1 MPTRPLA
8 LAALLTAALAPL
20 AALRADDGRD
30 HLRVGVQ
37 PDGSVVVPTNQ
48 VLRPAGKQVTF
59 PGRPVDL
66 AFVGGDTLV
75 VKNLRDLVFLDT
87 KAGRAIQTLAL
98 PKSVKGFGVV
108 GLAVQ
113 GRRVYASDSQ
123 SHVRVAERQE
133 DGTYRWAAPFE
144 VGKPKVGKLPHPAGL
159 ALGHRGL
166 WVTSTRGNSAQL
178 LDPAAGRVEQV
189 VSVG

>member
-48 VLRPAGKQVTF
+48 ILRPAGKQVSF

-66 AFVGGDTLV
+66 AFADGGATLV
-75 VKNLRDLVFLDT
+75 IKNLRDLVFLDA
-87 KAGRAIQTLAL
+87 KSGRAIQTLAL
-98 PKSVKGFGVV
+98 PKSVKGFSVV
-108 GLAVQ
+108 GLAAQ

-159 ALGHRGL
+159 ALG
-166 WVTSTRGNSAQL
+166 
-178 LDPAAGRVEQV
+178 
-189 VSVG
+189 